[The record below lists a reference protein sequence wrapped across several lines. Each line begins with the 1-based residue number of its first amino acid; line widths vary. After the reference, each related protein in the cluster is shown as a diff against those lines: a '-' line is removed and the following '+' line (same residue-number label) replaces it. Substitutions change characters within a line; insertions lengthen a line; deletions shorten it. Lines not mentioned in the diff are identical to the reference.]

1 MTVAMEHQAARTV
14 SAREI
19 GCFLLLFVVLL
30 GPALINAFPL
40 VMEDSIAYSGQG
52 PHWMRGKS
60 AAVLVALPYRLAGY
74 WALPLINCAMN
85 AAAWILLVRIFSIR
99 PNPFLVLL
107 LACVSLQPLY
117 ASAVLVDAWFF
128 PAVVLLLS
136 AGRLPPVFVG
146 ALAGLLLSSHGSG
159 HVMACVFAILAAGL
173 CRSHRLV
180 LAALV
185 AAIIAF
191 GFNLLLDSAYATNQP
206 RLAKTFPAARAFSVQ
221 PELLARE
228 AERSGDP
235 MMAEAAGI
243 LRELE
248 KDPALSARRD
258 LFWDIWKQTEGRFDL
273 AKFEQEHAGSII
285 RDAFVYRPFG
295 LLLSI
300 GKDYTSFYGPDTR
313 LDFQP
318 VLSEPFPS
326 GFDASLQAE
335 GFFMGPAVRHVATAL
350 RYACY
355 LTFLV
360 SLWFGWRV
368 APASLRKVI
377 AGAVL
382 LLIANDAMFAIL
394 SGPPDRYHH
403 RALPLLAAAAL
414 LLLSQRRAIKP
425 L

>member
-1 MTVAMEHQAARTV
+1 MTVATECQAARPV

-30 GPALINAFPL
+30 APALINAFPL

-85 AAAWILLVRIFSIR
+85 AAAWILLLRIFAIR
-99 PNPFLVLL
+99 ANPFLVLL
-107 LACVSLQPLY
+107 LACASLQPLY

-128 PAVVLLLS
+128 PAVVLLIS
-136 AGRLPPVFVG
+136 AGRSPPVFVG
-146 ALAGLLLSSHGSG
+146 TLAGLLLSSHGSG
-159 HVMACVFAILAAGL
+159 HVMACVFALLAAGL

-185 AAIIAF
+185 AAIVAF

-206 RLAKTFPAARAFSVQ
+206 RLVKTFPAARAFSVQ
-221 PELLARE
+221 PELLSRE
-228 AERSGDP
+228 ADRSGDP
-235 MMAEAAGI
+235 TMAEAAGV

-285 RDAFVYRPFG
+285 RDAFAYRPFG

-300 GKDYTSFYGPDTR
+300 GKDYASFYGPDTR
-313 LDFQP
+313 FDFQP

-335 GFFMGPAVRHVATAL
+335 GFFMTPAVRHLATAM
-350 RYACY
+350 RYGCY
-355 LTFLV
+355 LAFLA
-360 SLWFGWRV
+360 SLWFGWSV

-414 LLLSQRRAIKP
+414 LLLSQRRTIKP